1 MNKNSKLYSVL
12 SYITW
17 IGFLVAL
24 FARDKDDTLVR
35 RHLNQALILNI
46 ISTLATAVSR
56 LGGIF
61 TTLGSIVDLAVFVF
75 FVMGIIRAF
84 KMSEEPLPVIGNI
97 TLIQ

>member
-1 MNKNSKLYSVL
+1 MNRHSRLYSVL

-17 IGFLVAL
+17 IGFLIAL

-35 RHLNQALILNI
+35 RHLNQALILNV

-61 TTLGSIVDLAVFVF
+61 TSLGSIVDLAVFILA
-75 FVMGIIRAF
+75 VMGIIRAF
-84 KMSEEPLPVIGNI
+84 RMNEEPLPLVGSY
-97 TLIQ
+97 TLIE